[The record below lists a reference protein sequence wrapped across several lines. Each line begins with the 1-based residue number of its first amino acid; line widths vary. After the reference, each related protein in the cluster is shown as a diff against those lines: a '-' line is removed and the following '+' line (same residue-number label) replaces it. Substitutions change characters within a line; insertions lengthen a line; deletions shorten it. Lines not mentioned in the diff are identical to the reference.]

1 MVVVVR
7 SELEMMVVVRSEMLV
22 VVRSELEMTVV
33 VRSEMVVVLSEKPA
47 FLPAFVQICS
57 FSVSCNNI
65 DPRSAL
71 SPMGWPSWP
80 SNPLGRFACRIHKF
94 RQRYL
99 HIQPPIGQTSAQ
111 K

>member
-33 VRSEMVVVLSEKPA
+33 VRSEMVVE
-47 FLPAFVQICS
+47 ICS

-71 SPMGWPSWP
+71 SPMGWPPWP
-80 SNPLGRFACRIHKF
+80 SNLLGRFACRIHKF

-99 HIQPPIGQTSAQ
+99 HIQPPIGQNPAQ